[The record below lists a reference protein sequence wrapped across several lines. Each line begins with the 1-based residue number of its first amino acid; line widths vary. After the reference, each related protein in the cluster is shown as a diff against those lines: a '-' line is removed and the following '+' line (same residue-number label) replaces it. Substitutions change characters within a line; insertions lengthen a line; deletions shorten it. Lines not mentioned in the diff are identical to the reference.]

1 MTKSNRDLFMSIGFL
16 IVFTLIATAISLYL
30 TQGHLTYAIHAP
42 YIHWAMVK
50 HLVHDGILSV
60 DGFSYSSVSSSPLWL
75 FILSFFYAI
84 LDSSAFVWISLIL
97 NILFQIITLVTIF
110 KLVKKYTKENLH
122 FLYGVMIIVITPF
135 LAQTLGGLEH
145 SLQIMLIVLFIYN
158 FIGYLSDSD
167 ESSYKNYMLLL
178 APFIVAVRYEDLAF
192 ISAISLVIT
201 LFNKDIKYAIM
212 LFLSSLILITLFG
225 VWSDASFNLGYL
237 PTSISAKSGE
247 SHTLLEKFIGNI
259 SYSHIIAIILLNIA
273 VMVSSFKKS
282 RTLFLLTITY
292 LITFVVHLAFAK
304 VGWLYRYEAYLITFG
319 LINLLLYIKT
329 FKIDRSKL
337 LILVAFLLLSSY
349 KQIFFS
355 PVKSVLSSRAVY
367 EQQIQEGELL
377 KEFKDYYIATDN
389 IGTIPYFAD
398 DKILDIHGL
407 SNPKIIELKS
417 KNQFN
422 DKTKKEMIISEDVDM
437 IVAYKARFKDEKI
450 GDYVKI
456 ATWKIKNKV
465 LNGDDEVV
473 FYAKKDLVKE
483 VKRKIENFS
492 KTKLPKRVE
501 VIWNKI

>member
-1 MTKSNRDLFMSIGFL
+1 
-16 IVFTLIATAISLYL
+16 
-30 TQGHLTYAIHAP
+30 
-42 YIHWAMVK
+42 
-50 HLVHDGILSV
+50 
-60 DGFSYSSVSSSPLWL
+60 
-75 FILSFFYAI
+75 
-84 LDSSAFVWISLIL
+84 
-97 NILFQIITLVTIF
+97 
-110 KLVKKYTKENLH
+110 
-122 FLYGVMIIVITPF
+122 
-135 LAQTLGGLEH
+135 
-145 SLQIMLIVLFIYN
+145 
-158 FIGYLSDSD
+158 
-167 ESSYKNYMLLL
+167 
-178 APFIVAVRYEDLAF
+178 
-192 ISAISLVIT
+192 
-201 LFNKDIKYAIM
+201 
-212 LFLSSLILITLFG
+212 
-225 VWSDASFNLGYL
+225 
-237 PTSISAKSGE
+237 
-247 SHTLLEKFIGNI
+247 
-259 SYSHIIAIILLNIA
+259 
-273 VMVSSFKKS
+273 MVSSFKKS
-282 RTLFLLTITY
+282 RTIFILTLTY

-450 GDYVKI
+450 GNYIKV
-456 ATWKIKNKV
+456 ATWKIKDKV

-473 FYAKKDLVKE
+473 FYTKKDLVKE